1 VTRVAIVTDS
11 ASDLTPTDAAR
22 ADITVVPLTVSFGD
36 QEFRAG
42 VDLTAEDFWDRM
54 LAPDAPFPRTAAP
67 PPGAFKE
74 AFERRFAEGADE
86 IVCVDLGGRIS
97 ATVQSARVAAE
108 MLPGRTIEVVDSES
122 ASMGVGILALVA
134 TELAAAGAN
143 AAEIA
148 AALGRRMADVEIY
161 VAVDTL
167 EYLKRGGRISG
178 ARAAVGTLLSVKPII
193 TIRDGL
199 VEQLE
204 RARTMARARQRVI
217 ELFTAAPA
225 DRVAILAGPGT
236 DTDGMWRDLLVA
248 FGDRVD
254 PSRITV
260 EMMGPTIGPHI
271 GPGFVGGVVLRR
283 R

>member
-1 VTRVAIVTDS
+1 MTRVAIVTDS

-204 RARTMARARQRVI
+204 RAHTMARARQRVI

>member
-1 VTRVAIVTDS
+1 MTRVAIVTDS